1 MTYVFEKLKLEMTRP
16 HGVAITYLDLTRN
29 HKVVDVIE
37 GLLNALSNGHKTVIP
52 ENKNLREESGKF

>member
-1 MTYVFEKLKLEMTRP
+1 MTRP
-16 HGVAITYLDLTRN
+16 RGVATTYLDLTRN

-37 GLLNALSNGHKTVIP
+37 GLLNALSNGHKTMIP